1 MLDSLYN
8 ITWPIKLIKIIVVAV
23 DVENNIT
30 LRKTIMNEK
39 KYNLAN
45 NSIVYIVPFN
55 ILECF
60 MLALTHSFLPIFV
73 GSIDHINHICLA

>member
-1 MLDSLYN
+1 
-8 ITWPIKLIKIIVVAV
+8 
-23 DVENNIT
+23 
-30 LRKTIMNEK
+30 MNEK
-39 KYNLAN
+39 KYNLVN

-60 MLALTHSFLPIFV
+60 MLALTQSFLPIFV